1 MLKTIAINK
10 TSEAINFGVAIMNS
24 KAEVKGKLG
33 HVVHEQIHV
42 PPALNDNDD
51 HGDDKLTIIMKWLK
65 VLPWKGSRSWCQQ
78 KIPGRTVAMLSAD
91 VFLSCLDK

>member
-1 MLKTIAINK
+1 MLKPIAINK
-10 TSEAINFGVAIMNS
+10 TSEATNFGVAIMNS

-51 HGDDKLTIIMKWLK
+51 DVCDDDNDDHDDDKLTIIMKWVK
-65 VLPWKGSRSWCQQ
+65 VLPWKGSRS
-78 KIPGRTVAMLSAD
+78 
-91 VFLSCLDK
+91 